1 MAEKIKLVQG
11 DTKPHVQFTIKQNDT
26 PIDISSATVT
36 LHFRAVGSSSTLFSR
51 QMVISDGSAGL
62 ATVVWQ
68 NTDLVQDAGDYE
80 GEIEVVFN
88 DSTRQTIFD
97 LAKFKIR
104 EDFA

>member
-11 DTKPHVQFTIKQNDT
+11 DTKPQVQFTIKQNES

-36 LHFRAVGSSSTLFSR
+36 LHFRAVGSTTTLFSR
-51 QMVISDGSAGL
+51 QMVITDGSAGL

-68 NTDLVQDAGDYE
+68 STDLNQDAGDYE
-80 GEIEVVFN
+80 GEIEVVFD

-97 LAKFKIR
+97 PIKFKIR